1 MKKIKIVYIYILF
14 LFLICLGY
22 FIDNPIKKIGFY
34 EKANQYFGVTQLPIF
49 LFLLF
54 YGLIFFHKNKI
65 KRFVLEVRLYFLLI
79 VAFLAMATYIIYNS
93 GLDLSNLK
101 NLKAITLN
109 EEYFRN
115 LIENCLY
122 KYKIG
127 YVPTYILWL
136 VLNIK
141 YSFEK
146 IFFGIIITQ
155 ILLIFLIVFGPTKNY
170 IKKSIKD
177 YKFRKK
183 LECEERLLQEQIK
196 IKEDLEKKETIK
208 KVKFRENKEKL
219 LEEKVELF
227 RKNTEL
233 KKFVNLN
240 EQIGDKK

>member
-1 MKKIKIVYIYILF
+1 
-14 LFLICLGY
+14 
-22 FIDNPIKKIGFY
+22 
-34 EKANQYFGVTQLPIF
+34 
-49 LFLLF
+49 
-54 YGLIFFHKNKI
+54 
-65 KRFVLEVRLYFLLI
+65 
-79 VAFLAMATYIIYNS
+79 MATYIIYNS

-155 ILLIFLIVFGPTKNY
+155 VLLIFLIVFGPTKNY

-183 LECEERLLQEQIK
+183 LEREERLLQEQIK

-208 KVKFRENKEKL
+208 K
-219 LEEKVELF
+219 
-227 RKNTEL
+227 
-233 KKFVNLN
+233 
-240 EQIGDKK
+240 